1 MKKCFR
7 MSSIYQ
13 PVIEAKSVFFSP
25 LPEINVVTL
34 VTRESSGFYTV
45 QSELQYK
52 VAKEDKDALFSCEV
66 SYYVPEGVRTA
77 KSKVINITVHCKKPT
92 NCHIPQTCY
101 R

>member
-1 MKKCFR
+1 

-13 PVIEAKSVFFSP
+13 LVIAAKSVFFSP
-25 LPEINVVTL
+25 IPEINVVTL